1 MSQSLID
8 LHTKILCC
16 LSFQCNVGTSLCYQ
30 ITKTLTYI
38 CTCCTI
44 QTYPYCMYKE
54 HDNQFKVEKKF
65 AMRFFPLYCLENG
78 WSSVPCMTIIT
89 RNLTIFSLGTSRQ
102 VLESDSTL
110 CCTAQGETYRWSCL
124 RLFSTWPHLLR
135 HLYIHMN
142 LAGGTVAWRGC
153 GKYGSIR
160 WTLQKV
166 KHVFSCWLHGC
177 TAYWTKSGLYCAKIV
192 CSSVLCQNCP
202 YMKISF

>member
-1 MSQSLID
+1 MLPNNEDAD
-8 LHTKILCC
+8 LHMYVLYNTDIPVLYVQRTWQ
-16 LSFQCNVGTSLCYQ
+16 SVQCGNNFD
-30 ITKTLTYI
+30 IK
-38 CTCCTI
+38 
-44 QTYPYCMYKE
+44 
-54 HDNQFKVEKKF
+54 
-65 AMRFFPLYCLENG
+65 FFPLYCLENG
-78 WSSVPCMTIIT
+78 WSSVPCMTLMT
-89 RNLTIFSLGTSRQ
+89 GNLTIFSLGTSRQ